1 MSDSAE
7 TALTHRKQCIFLIK
21 TILSRCKGLFLE
33 LLGPKYGQMSCLA
46 KNISPK
52 SKIYQFSSVYHAL
65 CISFVVQTYLIMFLC
80 IFIHVSSVIQVSFW
94 YFQILFRLSL
104 GSGADFVNFGH
115 FCENTFVT
123 FEKNLARRI
132 FSNSPKL

>member
-7 TALTHRKQCIFLIK
+7 IALTHRKQCIFLIK
-21 TILSRCKGLFLE
+21 IILSRCKGLFLE